1 MPLDPSDIAR
11 AQAACDVLAA
21 SVSSPAF
28 RSRFPSAR
36 LLRSA
41 EVIEA
46 ARRELPTTLLP
57 FMSEEQPGSTDV
69 YAFDLQDEQ
78 GNRVVVWNDHAV
90 VADWKTFEEFVDW
103 VSRDPSTAA

>member
-1 MPLDPSDIAR
+1 
-11 AQAACDVLAA
+11 
-21 SVSSPAF
+21 
-28 RSRFPSAR
+28 
-36 LLRSA
+36 
-41 EVIEA
+41 
-46 ARRELPTTLLP
+46 
-57 FMSEEQPGSTDV
+57 MSEEQPGSTDV